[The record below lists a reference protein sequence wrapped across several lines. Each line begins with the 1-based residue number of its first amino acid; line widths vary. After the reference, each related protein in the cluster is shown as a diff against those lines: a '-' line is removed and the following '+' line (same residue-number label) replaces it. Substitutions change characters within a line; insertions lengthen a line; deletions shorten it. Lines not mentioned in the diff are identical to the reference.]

1 MFKILSVAMGV
12 IIGLSALSAYVFGLL
27 GITGVGAFV
36 IASSVIG
43 GLTTFWYAGPALT
56 NYLNAVGTG
65 VNKAS

>member
-1 MFKILSVAMGV
+1 MFKIISIAMALIVGLSVA
-12 IIGLSALSAYVFGLL
+12 SSYVFGLL

-36 IASSVIG
+36 LASSVIG

-56 NYLNAVGTG
+56 NYLNAAGTG